1 MYWRNVFLFARFFSS
16 HLITTCVATMTK
28 QPWKMKGGVRG
39 NYWISGEQNWKWKRY
54 WTFFLWRLNR
64 ENTLGRK
71 KRLSIFILIPWG
83 KNSWKHV
90 WNTVGV
96 KRIRKVIALLRWT
109 HSTFFYCTLI
119 QERECWLRL
128 KTSSSLKLTGFV
140 ANKINASWYVDNQN
154 KSRLNCRGDDRPYG
168 N

>member
-1 MYWRNVFLFARFFSS
+1 MLLLARFFSS

-39 NYWISGEQNWKWKRY
+39 NYWISNKTENGKDIEHFFYEDQIGKIY
-54 WTFFLWRLNR
+54 WAVR
-64 ENTLGRK
+64 
-71 KRLSIFILIPWG
+71 RLSIFILIPWG
-83 KNSWKHV
+83 KNTWKHV

>member
-1 MYWRNVFLFARFFSS
+1 MCCYNDK
-16 HLITTCVATMTK
+16 TTLKNEGRCERK
-28 QPWKMKGGVRG
+28 LL
-39 NYWISGEQNWKWKRY
+39 NIEQNWKWKRY
-54 WTFFLWRLNR
+54 WTFFLWRSNR
-64 ENTLGRK
+64 ENILGRK